1 MRLDVCE
8 ERRAFSVNHVEE
20 VSSCHFGSVQ
30 RQRDCLRLRFPPQV
44 ALYEHSSNSQR
55 HDMTDRPPNTPL
67 ALRQRMMPSNRTAE
81 HARHVLDRV
90 TRGVPIPAPVYRHL
104 LNLANSLEAG
114 KSELKGHLYDRNAQI
129 RHLKH
134 ELEKARTLQSDDGL
148 IQLYNAGGKLI
159 SKQADEIKELK
170 RELQRGKDERERLV
184 PKLVEKDNQIAKV
197 EDEKKNCREAM
208 RRLQDRLA
216 GLELGSPDSQMNPNR
231 ESAILKQRV
240 EEYRKVADD
249 QQKHIKKLTQENDR
263 LVMALGRQHFNE
275 MDLP

>member
-1 MRLDVCE
+1 
-8 ERRAFSVNHVEE
+8 
-20 VSSCHFGSVQ
+20 
-30 RQRDCLRLRFPPQV
+30 
-44 ALYEHSSNSQR
+44 
-55 HDMTDRPPNTPL
+55 
-67 ALRQRMMPSNRTAE
+67 
-81 HARHVLDRV
+81 
-90 TRGVPIPAPVYRHL
+90 
-104 LNLANSLEAG
+104 
-114 KSELKGHLYDRNAQI
+114 
-129 RHLKH
+129 
-134 ELEKARTLQSDDGL
+134 
-148 IQLYNAGGKLI
+148 
-159 SKQADEIKELK
+159 
-170 RELQRGKDERERLV
+170 
-184 PKLVEKDNQIAKV
+184 V